1 MMANLTVNPSGSTA
15 ALGPARMRLI
25 KPEVDNGLWSR
36 MARWVGLEPPVL
48 VALPD
53 APVCR
58 TPVKTASVGTDK
70 RQRSR
75 TVPAASDNQTKA
87 TVLVDSK
94 R

>member
-1 MMANLTVNPSGSTA
+1 MRSILSERLDISPS
-15 ALGPARMRLI
+15 RMRLI
-25 KPEVDNGLWSR
+25 KPEVDNGLWTR
-36 MARWVGLEPPVL
+36 MARWVGFEPPAV

-58 TPVKTASVGTDK
+58 TPVKTTSVGTDK
-70 RQRSR
+70 RLRSR
-75 TVPAASDNQTKA
+75 TVPAASDNQAKA